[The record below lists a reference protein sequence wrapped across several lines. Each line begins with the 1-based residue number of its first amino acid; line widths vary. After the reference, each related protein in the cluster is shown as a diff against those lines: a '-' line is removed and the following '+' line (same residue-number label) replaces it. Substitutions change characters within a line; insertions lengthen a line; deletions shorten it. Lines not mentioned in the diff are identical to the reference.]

1 MLPKYSEIMD
11 LMKKGATME
20 AQEKI
25 MELRAG
31 ALELQEEN
39 LDLKAKIK
47 ELEAALKRQG
57 ELIYEKPSYW
67 IVSDNGKDGP
77 FCQRCYDVEQ
87 HLVRLQG
94 GENDSWNCKSCKSLY
109 RGPKYVNRPLAIG
122 SGEF

>member
-1 MLPKYSEIMD
+1 
-11 LMKKGATME
+11 MKKGATIE

-25 MELRAG
+25 MELREG

-47 ELEAALKRQG
+47 ELEAALKRRD
-57 ELIYEKPSYW
+57 EVVYEKPSYW
-67 IVSDNGKDGP
+67 IVSDNGEDGP

-87 HLVRLQG
+87 RLVRLQG
-94 GENDSWNCKSCKSLY
+94 GNNDCWDCESCKSHY
-109 RGPKYVNRPLAIG
+109 RGPKYVSRPLAMS